1 MRWVACL
8 VINGVLGRQRRAS
21 QALTHHAA
29 VEARAHRDLRVKST
43 REIPLTAYIRRS
55 SASSAGMGGQESASY
70 TQGHPVVIQT
80 KTI

>member
-29 VEARAHRDLRVKST
+29 VEARAHRDLRVKTT
-43 REIPLTAYIRRS
+43 REIPVRAYIRRS
-55 SASSAGMGGQESASY
+55 LALSAGMGGQDIVSY
-70 TQGHPVVIQT
+70 TQVTPTVL
-80 KTI
+80 